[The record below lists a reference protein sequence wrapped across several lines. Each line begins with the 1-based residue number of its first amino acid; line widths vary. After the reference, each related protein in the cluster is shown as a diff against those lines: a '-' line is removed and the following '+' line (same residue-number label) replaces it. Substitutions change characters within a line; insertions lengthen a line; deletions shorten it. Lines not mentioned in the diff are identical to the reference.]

1 MTIHYDR
8 SGVMAIIKLQWTCK
22 YYTLSD
28 QEMAKGKMGLT
39 SKYSHEIHLKGM
51 QSISL
56 FEKYMRVGR
65 GLPRNITH
73 PNGQRLSMTPISLT
87 FCTHIT
93 IITTNKTRQNDT
105 GKIIDI
111 FRFLSKSFLGFL
123 TFNVITYSILLAELL
138 LLWIEHEVKKDE

>member
-1 MTIHYDR
+1 MRGGGSFLRNIT
-8 SGVMAIIKLQWTCK
+8 
-22 YYTLSD
+22 D
-28 QEMAKGKMGLT
+28 QERKMGPT

-51 QSISL
+51 QSMSL

-73 PNGQRLSMTPISLT
+73 PNGQRLSMTPFSLT
-87 FCTHIT
+87 FCTHVIFT
-93 IITTNKTRQNDT
+93 INRARQNDN

-138 LLWIEHEVKKDE
+138 LLWIEHEVKKR

>member
-1 MTIHYDR
+1 MNL
-8 SGVMAIIKLQWTCK
+8 VK

-51 QSISL
+51 QSMSL

-73 PNGQRLSMTPISLT
+73 PNGQRLSMTPFHSLFAPISPSSPPTKLK
-87 FCTHIT
+87 
-93 IITTNKTRQNDT
+93 NA
-105 GKIIDI
+105 KIIAI

-138 LLWIEHEVKKDE
+138 LLWIEHEVKKKMKKVLSCNYG